1 MKYVLI
7 DTANLFFRAR
17 HVAFRAAD
25 EWEKVGYALHI
36 TLSAVNKVVNKFG
49 ADHVVFA
56 LEGRSWRKDVYAPY
70 KRNRSDARAAQT
82 EKEQA
87 EDKLFWETFDHLT
100 KYLAESTNCSVVRN
114 ENAEADDIIAR
125 WIALHP
131 QDHHVIISSDTD
143 FVQLLAENV
152 DQYNGITDELLTVRG
167 IFDAK
172 GKPVIDKKTKLPKT
186 IPDPQWLLFEKCM
199 RGDTSDNVFSAYPG
213 VRVKGTKNKVGLTE
227 AFEDR
232 NKQGYAWNNL
242 MLQRW
247 TDPDGVEHRVLD
259 DYERNRLLIDLNA
272 QPVEIKQAVDGSIR
286 TMISHKD
293 VGQVGIRFMKFC
305 GKYELVKASE
315 SAEQYARWLNETYK
329 GVLDD
334 CSETSNS

>member
-131 QDHHVIISSDTD
+131 LDHHVIISSDTD

-152 DQYNGITDELLTVRG
+152 DQYNGITDELLTIRG

-172 GKPVIDKKTKLPKT
+172 GRPVIDKKTKLPKT
-186 IPDPQWLLFEKCM
+186 IPNPEWLLFEKCM
-199 RGDTSDNVFSAYPG
+199 RGDSSDNVFSAYPG

-232 NKQGYAWNNL
+232 SRQGYAWNNL

-247 TDPDGVEHRVLD
+247 TDPDGLEHRVLD
-259 DYERNRLLIDLNA
+259 DYERNRLLIDLRA

-286 TMISHKD
+286 GMISHKD
-293 VGQVGIRFMKFC
+293 IGQVGIRFMKFC